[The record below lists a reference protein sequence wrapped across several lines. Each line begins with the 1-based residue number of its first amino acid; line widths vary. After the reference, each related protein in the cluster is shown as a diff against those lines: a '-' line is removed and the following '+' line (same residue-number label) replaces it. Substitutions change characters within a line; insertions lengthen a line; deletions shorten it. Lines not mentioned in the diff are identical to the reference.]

1 MDQQNVPAQDLPSQ
15 SLPQSEPPAPVK
27 PDYFSFNP
35 VPPKAA
41 PPVQSSPGFV
51 SNSVS
56 SAPIRPPIPTPTY
69 KPVSPPAPVSA
80 TVLPKKKPNLKLILL
95 IMAIIILVLGMVYLI
110 KIISSSTSTS
120 SQTAIFSSISTFVKG
135 KLPIKKTSVTIT
147 YWGLFEPSSAF
158 QQVIADY
165 EKDHPG
171 VKINYVQENLKLYR
185 ERLQAALERKEG
197 PDIFRI
203 HQTWVPMFGSLLS
216 AVPQTTYNNSTFEKT
231 FYPSAKESLKYN
243 GQYVAIPLMVDGLSL
258 FYNEDI
264 FKAKGKVPPTTWGEL
279 KKAACELTVK
289 DEQGKIRTAGV
300 ALGTTN
306 NIDHWSDI
314 LGLMMLQNS
323 ANLANPAACSENA
336 GGGEG
341 SQTCLGRDALTFYT
355 LFISDKAC
363 ADEGVNVGAV
373 WNSILPTSTYSFAT
387 GSLAMY
393 FGPSWRAFD
402 IKSINDKLNF
412 KIVSVPQLPG
422 GVVNWSSYWAEAVS
436 KDSKYQAEAWEF
448 LQYLSSDK
456 VLQKLY
462 QTESSL
468 RLFGE
473 PYSRV
478 DMAAQLQAQ
487 PMVGPFVEQAPFAKS
502 WYLSSNTF
510 DNGIN
515 EQIIKYYEDAV
526 NAVNKG
532 TNPLSALST
541 ATQGVTQVLR
551 KYGLA
556 K

>member
-1 MDQQNVPAQDLPSQ
+1 MDPLNIPAQDLPPKN
-15 SLPQSEPPAPVK
+15 LPQNETPPQVK
-27 PDYFSFNP
+27 PDYFSFTSK
-35 VPPKAA
+35 PPA
-41 PPVQSSPGFV
+41 PATPPQSPPGFV
-51 SNSVS
+51 SNVIS
-56 SAPIRPPIPTPTY
+56 SSTPTPSPAPRMT
-69 KPVSPPAPVSA
+69 PSPPPAPV
-80 TVLPKKKPNLKLILL
+80 TVLPKKPKTKLIFL
-95 IMAIIILVLGMVYLI
+95 IAAIVILILGITYLI
-110 KIISSSTSTS
+110 ITISSKPTVS
-120 SQTAIFSSISTFVKG
+120 SQTNIFSKVSLFVQERFFSRKA
-135 KLPIKKTSVTIT
+135 SATIT
-147 YWGLFEPSSAF
+147 YWGLFEPSSVF
-158 QQVIADY
+158 QQVIDDY
-165 EKDHPG
+165 QKDHPG

-203 HQTWVPMFGSLLS
+203 HQTWVPMLGGLLAS
-216 AVPQTTYNNSTFEKT
+216 VPQTTYSSTTFEQT
-231 FYPSAKESLKYN
+231 FYPSAKETLKYN
-243 GQYVAIPLMVDGLSL
+243 GKYVAIPLMVDGLSL

-264 FKAKGKVPPTTWGEL
+264 FKAKGNSPPTTWGEL
-279 KKAACELTVK
+279 KRAACELTVK

-306 NIDHWSDI
+306 NVDHWSDI

-323 ANLANPAACSENA
+323 ADLANPAACTENA
-336 GGGEG
+336 GGGEEA
-341 SQTCLGRDALTFYT
+341 QTCLGRDALTFYT
-355 LFISDKAC
+355 LFITDKVC
-363 ADEGVNVGAV
+363 ADEGVNAGAV
-373 WNSILPTSTYSFAT
+373 WNSLLPSSTYAFAT

-393 FGPSWRAFD
+393 FGPSWRVFD

-412 KIVSVPQLPG
+412 KVVNVPQLPG
-422 GVVNWSSYWAEAVS
+422 GVLNWSSYWAEAVS

-456 VLQKLY
+456 VMQKLY

-502 WYLSSNTF
+502 WYLSSNTS

-515 EQIIKYYEDAV
+515 QQIIKYYEDAV
-526 NAVNKG
+526 NAVSRG
-532 TNPLSALST
+532 SDPLKALST
-541 ATQGVTQVLR
+541 TTQGVVQVLR
-551 KYGLA
+551 KYGLT

>member
-1 MDQQNVPAQDLPSQ
+1 MDQQNIPAQDLPPQ
-15 SLPQSEPPAPVK
+15 GLPRNETLPPVK
-27 PDYFSFNP
+27 PDYFSFAP
-35 VPPKAA
+35 TPPKPTVPP
-41 PPVQSSPGFV
+41 QSSPGFV
-51 SNSVS
+51 PNSVS
-56 SAPIRPPIPTPTY
+56 SSPTPSFTPSPP
-69 KPVSPPAPVSA
+69 PVPAPVPV
-80 TVLPKKKPNLKLILL
+80 TVLPKKPKTKLIFL
-95 IMAIIILVLGMVYLI
+95 IVAAVILVLGITYLI
-110 KIISSSTSTS
+110 ITISSKATVS
-120 SQTAIFSSISTFVKG
+120 SQTNIFSKVSLFVQ
-135 KLPIKKTSVTIT
+135 KKFFSRKASVTIT
-147 YWGLFEPSSAF
+147 YWGLFEPSSVF
-158 QQVIADY
+158 QQVIDDY

-203 HQTWVPMFGSLLS
+203 HQTWVPMLGSLLA
-216 AVPQTTYNNSTFEKT
+216 AVPQTTYSSTTFEQT
-231 FYPSAKESLKYN
+231 FYPSAKETLKYN
-243 GQYVAIPLMVDGLSL
+243 GQYVAVPLMVDGLAL

-264 FKAKGKVPPTTWGEL
+264 FNAKGKSPPKTWGEL
-279 KKAACELTVK
+279 KRVACELTVK

-300 ALGTTN
+300 ALGAAN
-306 NIDHWSDI
+306 NVDNWSDI

-323 ANLANPAACSENA
+323 ADLANPAACTENA

-341 SQTCLGRDALTFYT
+341 TPTCLGRDALTFYT
-355 LFISDKAC
+355 LFVSDKAC
-363 ADEGVNVGAV
+363 ADEGMNVGAV
-373 WNSILPTSTYSFAT
+373 WNSILPTSTYAFAT

-393 FGPSWRAFD
+393 FGSSWRVFD

-422 GVVNWSSYWAEAVS
+422 GVLNWSSYWAEAVS
-436 KDSKYQAEAWEF
+436 KDSKYQTEAWEF
-448 LQYLSSDK
+448 LKYLSSDK
-456 VLQKLY
+456 VMQKLY

-473 PYSRV
+473 PYSRL

-526 NAVNKG
+526 NAVNRG

-541 ATQGVTQVLR
+541 TTQGVAQVLR